1 MKRII
6 YMFITNFFRLPH
18 LMFWIFRYSGRKN
31 KFPKEEKYLF
41 VHRELPR
48 ITGRGKVKMIVD
60 GVDKLPADTSFIMYP
75 NHQGLFDTLTM
86 LQKIPVPFSPVV
98 KKECE
103 HTFLLS
109 NVLRCLDAEFMDRE
123 DIRQS
128 MKVIQSVAAR
138 VKNGENFVIYP
149 EGTRSRQ
156 GNNMLEFKAGAFK
169 AAMIAKCPIV
179 PVALID
185 CFKPFDIP
193 SIKKVTVE
201 AHVLD
206 PIPYEEYS
214 GLKSHEISAM
224 VQERI
229 RQKITAVTG
238 KEAAIVEPVVK
249 NDRKSAEKS
258 DVF

>member
-6 YMFITNFFRLPH
+6 FMFITNFFRLPYI
-18 LMFWIFRYSGRKN
+18 LFWLFRYSN
-31 KFPKEEKYLF
+31 KRHTFPKERKYAF
-41 VHRELPR
+41 IRKVLPR
-48 ITGRGKVKMIVD
+48 ITGRGKVKMIVK
-60 GVDKLPADTSFIMYP
+60 GVDKLPKEENFIMYP

-109 NVLRCLDAEFMDRE
+109 NVLRCLEAEFMDRE

-193 SIKKVTVE
+193 SIKKVTVQAYILE
-201 AHVLD
+201 

-214 GLKSHEISAM
+214 GLKSHEISAI

-229 RQKITAVTG
+229 RQKITEVTG
-238 KEAAIVEPVVK
+238 IEAVIVEPVQ
-249 NDRKSAEKS
+249 EK
-258 DVF
+258 